1 MELNRQKLM
10 NLTLTA
16 MIAAICAIGAVIKVP
31 SPVTSAAL
39 DSAPA
44 FLSVVFLSPM
54 LAGVAGMIGH
64 FITAL
69 TSGFPFGPLHIII
82 ALEMFVVVWIFGIM
96 HKKGFDLWKW
106 PVALI
111 LNGVIAP
118 LPFYFIISSSF
129 FWSSVPG
136 LLVATMINLVIT
148 AIAMPVI
155 LKIFVRKEGRVQ

>member
-1 MELNRQKLM
+1 MNRQKLM

-16 MIAAICAIGAVIKVP
+16 MIAALCAIGAVIKVP

-44 FLSVVFLSPM
+44 FLSVVFLPPM

-69 TSGFPFGPLHIII
+69 TSGFPIGPLHIII
-82 ALEMFVVVWIFGIM
+82 ALEMFIVVWVFGIM
-96 HKKGFDLWKW
+96 QKKGLHVWKW

-118 LPFYFIISSSF
+118 LPFYFIMSPSF
-129 FWSSVPG
+129 FWVSVPA
-136 LLVATMINLVIT
+136 LLMATLINLIIV
-148 AIAMPVI
+148 AVAMPIISKV
-155 LKIFVRKEGRVQ
+155 FVRKEGRVQ

>member
-44 FLSVVFLSPM
+44 FLSVVFLPPM

-69 TSGFPFGPLHIII
+69 TSGFPYGPLHIII
-82 ALEMFVVVWIFGIM
+82 ALEMFIVVWVFGIM
-96 HKKGFDLWKW
+96 RKKGLHFWKW

-118 LPFYFIISSSF
+118 LPFYFIISPSF
-129 FWSSVPG
+129 FWVSVPA
-136 LLVATMINLVIT
+136 LVMATLINLIIV
-148 AIAMPVI
+148 AVAMPIISKV
-155 LKIFVRKEGRVQ
+155 FVRKEGRVQ